1 VYLAFDPAEVGFE
14 FTVEEIVAREQQ
26 EDIEN
31 AINNGRYY
39 EYKKKGWLKVPDKA
53 A

>member
-1 VYLAFDPAEVGFE
+1 MYLPFDPAEVGFE

-39 EYKKKGWLKVPDKA
+39 EYKKKGYFDFPKKA